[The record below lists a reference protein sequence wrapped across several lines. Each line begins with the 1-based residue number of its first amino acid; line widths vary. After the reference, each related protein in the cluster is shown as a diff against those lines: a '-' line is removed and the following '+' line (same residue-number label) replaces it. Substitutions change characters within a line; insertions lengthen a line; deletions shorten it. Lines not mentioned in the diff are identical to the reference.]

1 MQTIKELERTI
12 NSLLQSIYPPQEAE
26 EISYRLLDSLLSF
39 TKIDI
44 ALNPEAQV
52 SGEQEE
58 VLNLAVDRLLKNEP
72 LQYVLGVADF
82 YDLTFKVNTSVL
94 IPRPETEELVKLI
107 IDHHK
112 HSSASILDIGTGS
125 GCIPIS
131 LKKNIPN
138 AKVSACD
145 ISQDALALAKE
156 NAVLNTLDVDFFHC
170 DILDEKNWPRG
181 DYDVIVSN
189 PPYVL
194 QSEKE
199 LMRDNV
205 LAYEPHLALFV
216 DDDDPL
222 IFYSTIAKYAL
233 NSLKVGGSLYF
244 EINEAYGAQTI
255 KMLKAQNYVDISL
268 HQDIFG
274 KERMVSAR
282 RSS

>member
-44 ALNPEAQV
+44 ALNSEAQV